1 MEFAE
6 ITPTLSNAD
15 EALNNPDKLYDFQIL
30 FKNI

>member
-15 EALNNPDKLYDFQIL
+15 EALNNSDKLDDFNIF